1 MHSKAEQSINVNPS
15 INTEVIPLDLEQGE
29 QPEQPEQPIQ
39 GQSKNKFGLFSTA
52 FITSLGQ
59 AATFSAGAAIRHHPV
74 HKGAITALT
83 GGVIAGAIIGLI
95 GGYLGIKEKGNS
107 LQLALC
113 GALLEWAANLS
124 TLPLGTQVVPFQQ
137 DLSISTLI
145 EDQLVGCAAI
155 NGPFICALL
164 LLPCCMLS
172 CYYSR
177 LSTEERA
184 TFRQLASDN
193 LRNYFSTAA
202 LILTIAEAT
211 AVEEAPIETTNP
223 EIVESSTD
231 LAANIPSATM
241 I

>member
-1 MHSKAEQSINVNPS
+1 MHSKAEQAINVNPS
-15 INTEVIPLDLEQGE
+15 INTEVIQIDLEQGE
-29 QPEQPEQPIQ
+29 QPEQPTQA
-39 GQSKNKFGLFSTA
+39 QSENKFGLFSTA
-52 FITSLGQ
+52 INTSLGQ
-59 AATFSAGAAIRHHPV
+59 AAIFSVGAAIRHHPV

-83 GGVIAGAIIGLI
+83 GGVIAGAIVGLV

-113 GALLEWAANLS
+113 GALLEWAATLS

-137 DLSISTLI
+137 NLSISTLI
-145 EDQLVGCAAI
+145 EDQLVGGAVLGSPAI
-155 NGPFICALL
+155 GALL
-164 LLPCCMLS
+164 LIPCFMLAG
-172 CYYSR
+172 YSQ

-184 TFRQLASDN
+184 ATRQVFSDT
-193 LRNYFSTAA
+193 LRNYFSTVE

-211 AVEEAPIETTNP
+211 AIEEAPIATTNP